1 MTSISA
7 SLSDGDAIELL
18 VSLLEWYLGAL
29 RQNNGLLVVRK
40 LASALATYF
49 MYFHRLCSR
58 YIFHLLVSLA
68 SNRAWQPGT
77 IDESVD
83 YNAISGSLA
92 GTHFHAAI
100 LVISNILEDA
110 TRIDLNAASK
120 YETHDSL
127 YLFRMYCLYIAN
139 M

>member
-7 SLSDGDAIELL
+7 SLSDSDAIELL
-18 VSLLEWYLGAL
+18 VSLSEWYLGAL
-29 RQNNGLLVVRK
+29 QQKTGLLVVRK

-49 MYFHRLCSR
+49 IYFHRLCNR

-77 IDESVD
+77 IGESVD
-83 YNAISGSLA
+83 FNAISESLT
-92 GTHFHAAI
+92 GVHLHAAI
-100 LVISNILEDA
+100 LVISNILEDV

-120 YETHDSL
+120 YENHYSPHQYYTASL
-127 YLFRMYCLYIAN
+127 T
-139 M
+139 